1 MLEFL
6 KFLSNLVGKVPIEKN
21 FELLSEVG
29 DIKILVENIHSISHL
44 IPKTKRVPI
53 FQKITNFC
61 VKKNFDLQNCKF
73 IQSVD
78 KDFE

>member
-1 MLEFL
+1 MKL
-6 KFLSNLVGKVPIEKN
+6 LSNLIGKVPLEKN

-29 DIKILVENIHSISHL
+29 DLKILVENIHSISHL
-44 IPKTKRVPI
+44 IPEIKRIPI
-53 FQKITNFC
+53 LQKITNFC

-73 IQSVD
+73 IQSTD